1 LLLKYGSALLG
12 YGERMVMPASTQFI
26 LKQLEPFAQCEPHIW
41 DLVVQEVESHGLNQ
55 ISKSSMIE
63 LKVAKAG
70 WERMEKA
77 RYASRSEASR
87 FAAQQRWKNHAKK
100 QPASGG
106 LVGVASGGAKTS
118 AVPASEKKSAPTEGM
133 RKATLAERKKLGVP
147 PAWTDVEIADSPK
160 GVNGLL
166 FRGIDAKGR
175 VQSKYTEEHSA
186 KRSKLKFKRIL
197 ELETHLG
204 KLDATL
210 EKGVK
215 SGDEHAMCLSIIR
228 QGGCRPGSDNETLG
242 SVKAFGATTL
252 EARHVKVAGDVVK
265 LDFVGKSGKQNQIE
279 ITDKGLA
286 SAMRTLLKGKG
297 QSDKVFASVDAP
309 SLLEYQ
315 RTILP
320 KKFLLKDLRT
330 SLGTKTALLAIK
342 KMAVPKTKTAYK
354 KAKSE
359 IGKIVSEKLGN
370 TPAIALQSYINPMV
384 FGVWEGVSE

>member
-1 LLLKYGSALLG
+1 MS
-12 YGERMVMPASTQFI
+12 ASTQFI

-41 DLVVQEVESHGLNQ
+41 DLVVQEVESHGLNR
-55 ISKSSMIE
+55 ISKSSKTE
-63 LKVAKAG
+63 LKVAKVG

-77 RYASRSEASR
+77 RYATRSEASK
-87 FAAQQRWKNHAKK
+87 FAAEQRWKNHVATTKTP
-100 QPASGG
+100 QF
-106 LVGVASGGAKTS
+106 GVAPFPRGK
-118 AVPASEKKSAPTEGM
+118 M

-147 PAWTDVEIADSPK
+147 PAWTDVEIADNPK

-166 FRGIDAKGR
+166 YRGIDAKGR

-197 ELETHLG
+197 ELETHLP

-210 EKGVK
+210 KKGVK
-215 SGDEHAMCLSIIR
+215 SGDEHAICLSIIR

-252 EARHVKVAGDVVK
+252 EARHVKVVGDVVR
-265 LDFVGKSGKQNQIE
+265 LDFVGKSGKQNQID
-279 ITDKGLA
+279 ISDKNLA

-297 QSDKVFASVDAP
+297 KSDKVFASVDAP
-309 SLLEYQ
+309 SLLKYQ

-342 KMAVPKTKTAYK
+342 KMEVPKTKTAYK

-359 IGKIVSEKLGN
+359 IGRIVSQMLGN

-384 FGVWEGVSE
+384 FGIWEGVSA

>member
-1 LLLKYGSALLG
+1 VGSRRVGKSAGSEKGRATVPFLLLKYGSALLG

-87 FAAQQRWKNHAKK
+87 FAAEQRWKGHAKK
-100 QPASGG
+100 EPS
-106 LVGVASGGAKTS
+106 S
-118 AVPASEKKSAPTEGM
+118 GM
-133 RKATLAERKKLGVP
+133 RKATVAERKQLGVP

-215 SGDEHAMCLSIIR
+215 SGDEHAVCLSIIR

-242 SVKAFGATTL
+242 TVKAFGATTL

-279 ITDKGLA
+279 IKDKNLA

-297 QSDKVFASVDAP
+297 KSDKVFASVDAP

>member
-1 LLLKYGSALLG
+1 MS
-12 YGERMVMPASTQFI
+12 ASTQFI
-26 LKQLEPFAQCEPHIW
+26 LKQLEPFAECKPVVW
-41 DLVVQEVESHGLNQ
+41 GLVVREVESVGLNQ

-63 LKVAKAG
+63 LKMAKAG

-87 FAAQQRWKNHAKK
+87 FAAEQRWKGHAKK
-100 QPASGG
+100 ES
-106 LVGVASGGAKTS
+106 SS
-118 AVPASEKKSAPTEGM
+118 GM
-133 RKATLAERKKLGVP
+133 RKATVAERKQLGVP

-186 KRSKLKFKRIL
+186 KQSKLKFKRIL
-197 ELETHLG
+197 ELETHLP

-210 EKGVK
+210 AKGVK

-242 SVKAFGATTL
+242 TVQAFGATTL

-279 ITDKGLA
+279 IKDKNLA

-297 QSDKVFASVDAP
+297 KSDKVFASVDAS

-384 FGVWEGVSE
+384 FGVWEDVSE